1 LQKKQTFLEECYRSD
16 IEKMKIEADIRKEE
30 IRAKNQYEI
39 EKLMIQESQR
49 NERNSEWN
57 NERTSLPRVN
67 QIENSEFDERVR
79 KNRM

>member
-1 LQKKQTFLEECYRSD
+1 
-16 IEKMKIEADIRKEE
+16 MKIEADIRKEE